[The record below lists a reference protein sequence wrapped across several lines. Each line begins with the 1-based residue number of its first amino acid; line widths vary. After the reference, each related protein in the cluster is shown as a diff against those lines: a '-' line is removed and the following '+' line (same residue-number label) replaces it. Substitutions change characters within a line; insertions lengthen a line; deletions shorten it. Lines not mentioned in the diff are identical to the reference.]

1 MDFAI
6 AEQVYML
13 PSDMLL
19 KIGNIKGYNNNLLIA
34 NNSVKIGV
42 VNQSVNVDVKHVIK
56 PPIIHK
62 TSTPSTD
69 VKHIIHKTSTPSML
83 PEKDKKLAVDH
94 IKEKELLIIAG
105 ISLIL
110 LVYYFI

>member
-1 MDFAI
+1 
-6 AEQVYML
+6 ML
-13 PSDMLL
+13 PSDILL
-19 KIGNIKGYNNNLLIA
+19 KIGNIKGYNNKLLTA

-42 VNQSVNVDVKHVIK
+42 VNQSVNTYVKHVAK
-56 PPIIHK
+56 PPVIHK

-69 VKHIIHKTSTPSML
+69 NKHAITSPML

-94 IKEKELLIIAG
+94 IEEKEVLIFSG

-110 LVYYFI
+110 LAYYFI